1 MDVMFIILLGVL
13 GLILL
18 TMILGSFFTVETAQ
32 VAVITRFGK
41 FLRVADPGLNWKFP
55 YIDTVAGVVSL
66 RVNQISLT
74 METKTKD
81 NVFVT
86 IPISVQNRVRPEK
99 VFDAYYKL
107 SDPTAQIKSYV
118 EQVILGHVPGM
129 TLDEVFASQSS
140 IAAAVKQELDADMA
154 TFGFEIVNV
163 LVTDIVPD
171 QKVKSAMN
179 DINAAQR
186 EQVAANARG
195 EAEKILVVKKAEAE
209 SESKA
214 LQGQGIA
221 NQRKAIIEGLQSS
234 TVAGSNWVFPA
245 NVTVAL
251 NAPLG
256 QVSGVTVDSHGN
268 VYLADL
274 GNARIF
280 AVSPTG
286 GIRIVAGNGTP
297 GFSGDGGPATAAS
310 LSSPYGMAVD
320 ALGNLFI
327 ADWGNARI
335 RKVTPSGVIT
345 TVAGGGTADPS
356 RLRMSP
362 TSRPVPTSKTQ
373 RVAWLPAFCMPQ
385 EHFAGIANSQPG
397 NTTPGAH
404 RFWDDGGARA
414 CVRAREPAFRWRD

>member
-1 MDVMFIILLGVL
+1 MDPMFLILVGVLALIVLIILLS
-13 GLILL
+13 
-18 TMILGSFFTVETAQ
+18 SFFTVNTAE
-32 VAVITRFGK
+32 VAIITRFGK
-41 FLRVADPGLNWKFP
+41 FLRVADPGLNWKRPFF
-55 YIDTVAGVVSL
+55 DSVAGIVSL

-99 VFDAYYKL
+99 VYDAYYKL

-171 QKVKSAMN
+171 QTVKSAMN

-209 SESKA
+209 AESKA

-221 NQRKAIIEGLQSS
+221 NQRKAIIEGLQVSIEQFQKVVDGASS
-234 TVAGSNWVFPA
+234 KDVMQLVM
-245 NVTVAL
+245 VTQYFDTL
-251 NAPLG
+251 KSIGESDKTNTLFL
-256 QVSGVTVDSHGN
+256 SH
-268 VYLADL
+268 
-274 GNARIF
+274 
-280 AVSPTG
+280 S
-286 GIRIVAGNGTP
+286 
-297 GFSGDGGPATAAS
+297 
-310 LSSPYGMAVD
+310 
-320 ALGNLFI
+320 
-327 ADWGNARI
+327 
-335 RKVTPSGVIT
+335 
-345 TVAGGGTADPS
+345 
-356 RLRMSP
+356 
-362 TSRPVPTSKTQ
+362 
-373 RVAWLPAFCMPQ
+373 
-385 EHFAGIANSQPG
+385 
-397 NTTPGAH
+397 PGAVKEVSEQIL
-404 RFWDDGGARA
+404 DSMLTAQRA
-414 CVRAREPAFRWRD
+414 NN

>member
-1 MDVMFIILLGVL
+1 MDVVFVVLLAVVAIIVL
-13 GLILL
+13 TL
-18 TMILGSFFTVETAQ
+18 ILGSFFTVNTAQ
-32 VAVITRFGK
+32 VAIITRFGK
-41 FLRVADPGLNWKFP
+41 FLRVADPGLNWKMP
-55 YIDTVAGVVSL
+55 YFDSVSGVVSL

-107 SDPTAQIKSYV
+107 SDPTAQIQSYV

-171 QKVKSAMN
+171 AKVKSAMN

-209 SESKA
+209 AESKA

-221 NQRKAIIEGLQSS
+221 NQRRAIIEGLQTSVEQFQKAVEGAS
-234 TVAGSNWVFPA
+234 AKEVMQLVLVTQYFDTLKSIGESDKTNTLFLAHSPA
-245 NVTVAL
+245 AVKE
-251 NAPLG
+251 
-256 QVSGVTVDSHGN
+256 VSDQILESM
-268 VYLADL
+268 L
-274 GNARIF
+274 
-280 AVSPTG
+280 
-286 GIRIVAGNGTP
+286 
-297 GFSGDGGPATAAS
+297 
-310 LSSPYGMAVD
+310 
-320 ALGNLFI
+320 I
-327 ADWGNARI
+327 AER
-335 RKVTPSGVIT
+335 
-345 TVAGGGTADPS
+345 
-356 RLRMSP
+356 
-362 TSRPVPTSKTQ
+362 SK
-373 RVAWLPAFCMPQ
+373 
-385 EHFAGIANSQPG
+385 S
-397 NTTPGAH
+397 
-404 RFWDDGGARA
+404 
-414 CVRAREPAFRWRD
+414 